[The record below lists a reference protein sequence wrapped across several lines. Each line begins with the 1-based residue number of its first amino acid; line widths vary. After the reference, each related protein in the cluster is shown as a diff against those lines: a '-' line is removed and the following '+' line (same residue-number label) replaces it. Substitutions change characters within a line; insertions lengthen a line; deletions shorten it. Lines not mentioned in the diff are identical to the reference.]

1 MLFEGLG
8 TTVDLCTMRYH
19 VPGGAAAAAGAGGAG
34 GGAGAGLAV
43 GFAVRGR
50 MHADAEPLP
59 ELPQRAVAGAAAGV
73 GAAMAWG
80 EQAGGGGAESLS
92 MAERAQQ
99 SGELMRFEILPRYE
113 STHCPPP
120 FCIYNFPYIC
130 PEPLL
135 ADPSFS

>member
-1 MLFEGLG
+1 MFDTVCDRFVAQLTEAYVARQPRVLFEGLG

-19 VPGGAAAAAGAGGAG
+19 VPGGAATAGAGAGG
-34 GGAGAGLAV
+34 GGAGGGLAV

-80 EQAGGGGAESLS
+80 EMQGVRG
-92 MAERAQQ
+92 
-99 SGELMRFEILPRYE
+99 
-113 STHCPPP
+113 
-120 FCIYNFPYIC
+120 
-130 PEPLL
+130 
-135 ADPSFS
+135 